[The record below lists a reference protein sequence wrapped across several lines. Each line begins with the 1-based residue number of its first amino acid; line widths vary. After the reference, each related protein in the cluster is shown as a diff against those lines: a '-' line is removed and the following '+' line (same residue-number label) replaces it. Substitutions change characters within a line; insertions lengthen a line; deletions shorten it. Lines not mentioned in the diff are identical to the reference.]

1 MPSRTKAKCTFEKR
15 LIVDDV
21 HEEVDIVAKAVSL

>member
-1 MPSRTKAKCTFEKR
+1 MPSRTKAKGAFEKR